1 MTDLFISVLNMNI
14 TASYVILAVLV
25 VRFFLKNMP
34 KKYSYLLWS
43 VVGFRLVCPVS
54 FKSIISLFSLK
65 PFDMAMVQSG
75 DTSSMDYIKSAPNQ
89 TANNVSVGLPNTDS
103 VIGDIT
109 SSYLYWAN
117 VDWVLLVLS
126 SVWAIG
132 IFLLVIY
139 SAVKYIRLRKSL
151 NTAVLFND
159 NVYQAEGISSPFII
173 GLFKPKIYIPYN
185 VSDDFLQYVLQHEK
199 YHIKRCDNVLKII
212 AYLLLILH
220 WFNPLCYLAFYL
232 MSKDMEMS
240 CDEWVL
246 SQNPSI
252 KKKKYSY
259 ALLSFASANRMPL
272 ANPLSFSENDV
283 KSRIENTLKYKKPKR
298 FMSFCAVVLSLAVLV
313 SCSAN
318 PKQTVDKQDF
328 RELSKNKSLSGVISA
343 SLTEQI
349 LSSKSEEELKPV
361 ESHIVLGEQKGD
373 INKNNSQ
380 NLTTYFIYAFIA
392 SYQEQGN
399 NFVNSGGSLNIY
411 GITVK
416 KDGDKYICVDTWI
429 PRDGNYYSKDIK
441 KYLPQEAYLKYQ
453 NISDNDNYRLQNE
466 AVKIAVESNNI
477 DINKYISNE
486 FDGLVNIAKANGDY
500 SLCEENINLNS
511 YCDYTFKYIYSKFL
525 QDNQK
530 GLYADM
536 YLSVLI
542 EMLGDEAIKANPN
555 NPQEYFNDFYSHIKT
570 VFEKNDED
578 FVKANYPKS
587 YILLKMTVLN
597 ESKE

>member
-1 MTDLFISVLNMNI
+1 MTDLFISVLNMSI

-25 VRFFLKNMP
+25 VRFFLKNLP

-65 PFDMAMVQSG
+65 PFDMTMVQSG

-103 VIGDIT
+103 VIGNIT

-132 IFLLVIY
+132 IFSLVIY

-173 GLFKPKIYIPYN
+173 GVFKPKIYIPYN

-199 YHIKRCDNVLKII
+199 YHIKRCDNVIKII

-220 WFNPLCYLAFYL
+220 WFNPLCYLAFY
-232 MSKDMEMS
+232 
-240 CDEWVL
+240 
-246 SQNPSI
+246 
-252 KKKKYSY
+252 
-259 ALLSFASANRMPL
+259 
-272 ANPLSFSENDV
+272 
-283 KSRIENTLKYKKPKR
+283 TLKY
-298 FMSFCAVVLSLAVLV
+298 V
-313 SCSAN
+313 
-318 PKQTVDKQDF
+318 
-328 RELSKNKSLSGVISA
+328 
-343 SLTEQI
+343 
-349 LSSKSEEELKPV
+349 
-361 ESHIVLGEQKGD
+361 
-373 INKNNSQ
+373 
-380 NLTTYFIYAFIA
+380 
-392 SYQEQGN
+392 
-399 NFVNSGGSLNIY
+399 
-411 GITVK
+411 
-416 KDGDKYICVDTWI
+416 
-429 PRDGNYYSKDIK
+429 
-441 KYLPQEAYLKYQ
+441 
-453 NISDNDNYRLQNE
+453 
-466 AVKIAVESNNI
+466 
-477 DINKYISNE
+477 
-486 FDGLVNIAKANGDY
+486 
-500 SLCEENINLNS
+500 
-511 YCDYTFKYIYSKFL
+511 YSKFL

-542 EMLGDEAIKANPN
+542 EMLGDDAIKANPN

-570 VFEKNDED
+570 VFEKNDEV

-587 YILLKMTVLN
+587 YVLLKMTVLN